1 MSNMYSSQRLDIRRP
16 PFLVSLLEFI
26 GGAVLLILGFIVGG
40 RILQDFQWVRVE
52 IERWG
57 DVSVTSLQFRIL
69 ILLSYFFTIILCLVV
84 LIRGLKFIIHGLT
97 EMIAPWR
104 PSNIPAGYQNYDGV
118 YKAFR
123 QRSINCYSQTTGRLR
138 TIFGPNTMFLTPVQR
153 EVVSSN
159 AEAIGGH
166 ATGIF
171 FSAILL
177 TGSIVAG
184 KNLGFP
190 PDISIYIF
198 AIILYIF
205 LSITDYV
212 LSLIIIPRYQPNTV
226 ASETT
231 EFFRGFGHPQQLI
244 SRLNDSAIP
253 LRWNNFHNRVNTSW
267 NEGSSASVNDVGQFT
282 GSIFI
287 EQQPQPISDNSS
299 KSGYLMLVI
308 GWLLGIFG
316 YIPLLFVIP
325 MDAFTDVGKLLY
337 TVGIL
342 LIGFAAISNGN
353 RMIGKARSMLE
364 STRFRA
370 PAILMDFGG
379 NLAKSEIKLG
389 TSMVDSIQSHNVSVR
404 SDFTVR
410 FWAAEVISESE
421 KLDAPREILAL
432 NQTLETI
439 QWIGFF
445 KEAIA
450 KLREERVRPVGV
462 DIQAEEAQEIVQAN
476 VAISAMRVSA
486 EQRAV
491 AQVMAGNEVKPPSLP
506 SALINEVKTCPHCGV
521 ICIPGSLYCH
531 SCGNKIE

>member
-26 GGAVLLILGFIVGG
+26 GGAALLILGIIVSV
-40 RILQDFQWVRVE
+40 RIFNNFRAIGIT
-52 IERWG
+52 IERLG
-57 DVSVTSLQFRIL
+57 DDPVMIFV
-69 ILLSYFFTIILCLVV
+69 LLSFLLTIILGLIV

-123 QRSINCYSQTTGRLR
+123 QRNLNCYSQTTGRLR

-159 AEAIGGH
+159 ADAIGGH

-184 KNLGFP
+184 KNLGFQP
-190 PDISIYIF
+190 VISIYVM
-198 AIILYIF
+198 AIILYVF

-212 LSLIIIPRYQPNTV
+212 LSVIIIPRYQPNTV
-226 ASETT
+226 ASEAT

-253 LRWNNFHNRVNTSW
+253 LRWNNFQNRVNTSW

-282 GSIFI
+282 GSVFI
-287 EQQPQPISDNSS
+287 EQQPQPISDNFS

-308 GWLLGIFG
+308 GWVLAIIG
-316 YIPLLFVIP
+316 YISLLFLKLPLNPFNPIDLVFYIVG
-325 MDAFTDVGKLLY
+325 AFLF
-337 TVGIL
+337 
-342 LIGFAAISNGN
+342 GFAAISNGN
-353 RMIGKARSMLE
+353 RMIGRARSMLE

-379 NLAKSEIKLG
+379 NLAKAEIKLG

-410 FWAAEVISESE
+410 FWAAEVVSESE

-432 NQTLETI
+432 NQTPETI

-445 KEAIA
+445 KDAIT
-450 KLREERVRPVGV
+450 KLREERVRLVGV

-486 EQRAV
+486 EQKAV
-491 AQVMAGNEVKPPSLP
+491 AQVMAGNEPKPPSLP
-506 SALINEVKTCPHCGV
+506 SASINEVKTCSHCGV
-521 ICIPGSLYCH
+521 IRIPGSLYCH